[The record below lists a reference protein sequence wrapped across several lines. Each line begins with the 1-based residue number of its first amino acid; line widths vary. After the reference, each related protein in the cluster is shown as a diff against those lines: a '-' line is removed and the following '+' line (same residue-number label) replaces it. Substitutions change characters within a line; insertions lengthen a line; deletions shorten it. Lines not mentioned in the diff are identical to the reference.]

1 MKRKVQKQKQ
11 KQRLPVKQQR
21 QSSKEQKQRQSSK
34 EQEQRQSVNVVVN
47 LAEKKQMKK
56 RVYKRKTKKSPTEV
70 EQESQSQMFRQ
81 LPPVVYM
88 TPPQVSNYLI
98 PPEKTP
104 ERPSITDIKT
114 IPKPREKEEPKTMS
128 FIEPVPL
135 FDEPT
140 RENVRKM
147 EKKNVVP
154 EPVTGKEE
162 MKGLEMKEVVTI
174 RKPKKLKQPKIV
186 EVFESAQKADVPEPA
201 ILRMPSVKTIP
212 SIFGGQGEEEEIR
225 LPQYPTAFAT
235 RYVPPQEEEP
245 AFGIPGGTF
254 MEEGSPRSTSA
265 REVGTPSRGRPASKY
280 AYLASASKITLQ
292 DIYKEEFG
300 EDAPSNFTVIQLRE
314 AIRKKLGETKAK

>member
-11 KQRLPVKQQR
+11 KQRQSQTVK
-21 QSSKEQKQRQSSK
+21 
-34 EQEQRQSVNVVVN
+34 VVVN
-47 LAEKKQMKK
+47 LPEKKQRRK
-56 RVYKRKTKKSPTEV
+56 RTYKPKKSPTEV

-147 EKKNVVP
+147 EKKNVVT
-154 EPVTGKEE
+154 EPVTEKEE

-212 SIFGGQGEEEEIR
+212 SIFGGQGEEEIR

-265 REVGTPSRGRPASKY
+265 REVGTPSRGRPAGKY

-292 DIYKEEFG
+292 DVYKEEFG